1 PLHFHGQSATERVV
15 WIRRQSRLYLLATGA
30 PLLFGLLGLYLL
42 HAWLGDAA
50 GGPRLVLLVVAG
62 LLLILT
68 IPWIVVDF
76 WNWFF
81 LYLVLTNERVVK
93 SKGYFHRIVEQ
104 IPLKNIAQVLVER
117 PNALMMLF
125 KLGQVEVRPIGTPII
140 MPGLGLPREAADAI
154 LAMQEN

>member
-1 PLHFHGQSATERVV
+1 MSGPGTPAQPNTPNTPNTQPSSWHSAGRVVSRAQRPVRQPRHPLHFRGQSATERVV

-42 HAWLGDAA
+42 HAWLGDAE

-68 IPWIVVDF
+68 IRWIVVDF

-117 PNALMMLF
+117 
-125 KLGQVEVRPIGTPII
+125 
-140 MPGLGLPREAADAI
+140 
-154 LAMQEN
+154 